1 MEDEPIKPDEPNE
14 KKPPILNIILL
25 FTAFIPSVVA
35 MLSLRIKNPGQWL
48 APSLLVLDAVCS
60 FAAAIGLLSAIKN
73 KSVQPI
79 LTLVLAVFFFS
90 VNVLIVIFVGCSD
103 MGRISP

>member
-1 MEDEPIKPDEPNE
+1 MEGEPNE

-25 FTAFIPSVVA
+25 FTAFVPSVVA
-35 MLSLRIKNPGQWL
+35 MLSLRTKNPGQWL
-48 APSLLVLDAVCS
+48 APPLLVLDVVCS
-60 FAAAIGLLSAIKN
+60 FAAAIGLLRTMKN

-79 LTLVLAVFFFS
+79 LALALAVFFFF